1 MNGADV
7 LADTNAVIAW
17 IKQDRDLARALLS
30 WSAPAVSGFTL
41 GELLFGA
48 IKSAHPDRNK
58 ALIQSAKE
66 SFILLFADERTSET
80 YADVRHALRRKG
92 RPIPENDIWI
102 AALALQHGLPLLTR
116 DAHFHEVEGLN
127 VLGW

>member
-17 IKQDRDLARALLS
+17 IKQDRDLARGLLT
-30 WSAPAVSGFTL
+30 WSAPAISGFTL

-48 IKSAHPDRNK
+48 IKSTHPDRNRS
-58 ALIQSAKE
+58 LIQSAKE
-66 SFILLFADERTSET
+66 SFILLFADEGTSEI
-80 YADVRHALRRKG
+80 YATVRHALRRKG

-102 AALALQHGLPLLTR
+102 AALAIQHGLPLLTR
-116 DAHFHEVEGLN
+116 DKHFHEVEGLH
-127 VLGW
+127 VIAW